1 MIKGV
6 GMKTKALKISALFIL
21 MLFQLVSALAAVD
34 SRQISDTAITRAVET
49 RLASDEMIDANRFN
63 VITRQGIVT
72 VSGKTDNILEK
83 ERITR
88 VVSTIKGVVAIV
100 NQVEVEP
107 VRRSDAAL
115 LKAVKKVLNEDPSTH
130 TFHIKVKVEGG
141 VVTLE
146 GTTDSWQEKQFSAQV
161 AKRTPGVRRVVNKIK
176 IVYTGKRSDQAIER
190 DVEARLRNDAAIDPT
205 LILVSVRNG
214 TVILSGEVG
223 SVAEKKRAIEDAWV
237 NGVERVEADKL
248 KVSWWIRDKMR
259 RKDYAKRPDD
269 KQIRKAIET
278 AFVYDPRIEAGQAR
292 VTVESGNVILTG
304 IVDNLRAK
312 RAAEADARNVIGVR
326 SVKNHLKVRPKQIP
340 SADVLADR
348 VKRALRNDPV
358 LAPYKLDV
366 TAISGRVYISGEVN
380 NEFERNTAE
389 LIAARTKGVSSV
401 RNKITYAP
409 KRWVWKKD
417 WEIKQE
423 IRERYSFNP
432 YLDTRDVKIE
442 VKDGIVTLTGEV
454 KNWRQRTAAAENA
467 RKAGARAVIN
477 KLRIR
482 HPEENATDPSIGF

>member
-1 MIKGV
+1 
-6 GMKTKALKISALFIL
+6 MKTNVLQLHFFLIL
-21 MLFQLVSALAAVD
+21 TLFQAVSGIAATGDKQIPD
-34 SRQISDTAITRAVET
+34 SAITRAVET

-83 ERITR
+83 ERINK
-88 VVSTIKGVVAIV
+88 VVSTVKGVVAII

-107 VRRSDAAL
+107 VKRSDAEL
-115 LKAVKKVLNEDPSTH
+115 TKAVTKVLSEDPSTH
-130 TFHIKVKVEGG
+130 TFHIKVKAKDG

-146 GTTDSWQEKQFSAQV
+146 GSTDSWQEKQFSAQV
-161 AKRTPGVRRVVNKIK
+161 AKRTPGVRRVINKID
-176 IVYTGKRSDQAIER
+176 IVYTGKRSDQAIEK
-190 DVEARLRNDAAIDPT
+190 DIQARLQNDAAIDPS
-205 LILVSVRNG
+205 LIIVSVKNG
-214 TVILSGEVG
+214 RVILSGEVG
-223 SVAEKKRAIEDAWV
+223 SVAEKERAIEDAWV
-237 NGVERVEADKL
+237 NGVEMVEIDKL

-259 RKDYAKRPDD
+259 RKNYAQRPADS
-269 KQIRKAIET
+269 QIRKAIET
-278 AFVYDPRIEAGQAR
+278 AFVYDPRVDAEHPK

-304 IVDNLRAK
+304 VVDNLRAK
-312 RAAEADARNVIGVR
+312 RAAEADARNVIGVK
-326 SVKNHLKVRPKQIP
+326 SVKNHLKVRPRRIP
-340 SADVLADR
+340 SADVLA
-348 VKRALRNDPV
+348 KRIKQAFRNDPV

-380 NEFERNTAE
+380 NEFERKMAE
-389 LIAARTKGVSSV
+389 VIAARTKGVSSV
-401 RNKITYAP
+401 RNKIVYAP

-423 IRERYSFNP
+423 IRERYAFNP
-432 YLDTRDVKIE
+432 YLDTKDVKIE
-442 VKDGIVTLTGEV
+442 VKDGIVTLKGEV

-467 RKAGARAVIN
+467 RQAGARAVIN